1 MSLIDTSPSILI
13 VDDNSLNLDL
23 LCRILDRANFNTM
36 TATDGTEAIAAIEH
50 SLPKLILLDV
60 MMPKL
65 DGFETCKILRD
76 NPLTRNIPIIFMTAL
91 TDLDKKIKAFKLG
104 GNDYITK
111 PFHKAELLVRVE
123 SQLRVLDLN
132 QILAKQ
138 NDLLQQ
144 EIHRKYEA
152 EISLLDSNERLQ
164 EANQSLQL
172 EIENRKAMGLRLQA
186 EIVDRKKA
194 EKRVRQSLQEKDL
207 LLKEIHHRVKNN
219 LFIVSSL
226 LESQADYIKEPQ
238 VLKILDNSQNR
249 IMSMALIHEQLHSS
263 VEQHNNNSLC
273 KIDFQLYLTT
283 LTEHL
288 IDSIFAKQ
296 IELQADIQ
304 QVYLNIETAQPCGLI
319 VNELVSNA
327 IEHAFPNTNTGV
339 IVLSFTQDYLGNNTL
354 VLKDNGIGFPADKD
368 FFQTESLGL
377 ELVTT
382 LVEQL
387 EGTIVV
393 NSDRGTEITISFRE
407 LDYQV
412 RF

>member
-1 MSLIDTSPSILI
+1 
-13 VDDNSLNLDL
+13 
-23 LCRILDRANFNTM
+23 M